1 MVLRGEELLDGAL
14 QLAAEV
20 RAAIEKVPGLHVLG
34 HDDLVGPGLAVDFDP
49 LPTVIDATGLG
60 TGYRAADWLRHERHV
75 DMHLADHRRISAQLT
90 HADSTATAG
99 RLLDALRELAQQAD
113 ELADGVPDIV
123 VPTGPEMRLEQAVRP
138 RDAYRP
144 RGTRTDRATVDR
156 VAAEMITPYPPGI
169 PAFLPGERLT
179 QPVLDY
185 LRTGLEA
192 GMNLPDVDDPGLQ
205 TVRVRR

>member
-34 HDDLVGPGLAVDFDP
+34 HDDLVRTGLAVDFDP

-99 RLLDALRELAQQAD
+99 RLLDALRESPSRPTSWPTECPTSSYRPARRCGWNRLS
-113 ELADGVPDIV
+113 GPVTR
-123 VPTGPEMRLEQAVRP
+123 TGPAEPVPIERP
-138 RDAYRP
+138 
-144 RGTRTDRATVDR
+144 
-156 VAAEMITPYPPGI
+156 
-169 PAFLPGERLT
+169 
-179 QPVLDY
+179 
-185 LRTGLEA
+185 
-192 GMNLPDVDDPGLQ
+192 
-205 TVRVRR
+205 